1 MKELVT
7 AVVGKITVYFYCDE
21 DNLGVFYE
29 LISEGNFKTWKGS
42 DKENISL

>member
-1 MKELVT
+1 MEELVT
-7 AVVGKITVYFYCDE
+7 AVVGKTTVNFCCNE

-29 LISEGNFKTWKGS
+29 LISEGNCKTWKGS